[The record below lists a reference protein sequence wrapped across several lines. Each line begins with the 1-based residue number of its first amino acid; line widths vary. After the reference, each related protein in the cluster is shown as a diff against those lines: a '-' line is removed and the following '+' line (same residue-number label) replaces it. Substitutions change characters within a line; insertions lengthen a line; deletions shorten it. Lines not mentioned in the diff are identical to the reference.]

1 MNKLLDKA
9 QSLEADLHHLAQE
22 MSRLAYAGH
31 PAGSTALQYARQEF
45 RELEATYKTKVQQLA
60 TLGHSLV
67 LASLN
72 DQVARAAHHLDW
84 HARRPALRPV
94 PSAVGGA
101 RYVTELLVLHM
112 FLPGFY
118 KALTEWGGAV
128 VSERPHPTNR
138 DAGYYTVSLDCVN
151 ELFELGS
158 YMVLNFYESKF
169 EGGLHR
175 D

>member
-1 MNKLLDKA
+1 MTELLNKA

-22 MSRLAYAGH
+22 MNRLAYANH

-60 TLGHSLV
+60 SLGHSLV

-84 HARRPALRPV
+84 NARRPALRPV

-101 RYVTELLVLHM
+101 RYVTEVLVLHM

-118 KALTEWGGAV
+118 KALHEWGGVV
-128 VSERPHPTNR
+128 VSERPHPGSG
-138 DAGYYTVSLDCVN
+138 DSAFYTVSLDCVN

-158 YMVLNFYESKF
+158 YMVMNYYQDKV
-169 EGGLHR
+169 GGLRH